1 MLPKPA
7 RELVAYFK
15 TDELESGEEQ
25 QRVFD
30 ISEYELSSY
39 DEEGATGYKA
49 CWVLEYGDYE
59 FFVGENVRESTSV
72 GSVRF
77 DKKSRASATRLVRR
91 KRICPFCLD
100 TIRQTRFARI
110 CRNFRV
116 KKLLPSS
123 NKRWTDSPTTKSSD
137 LCTIL
142 NTRLKITV
150 GKLCRQGSKRLS
162 QRTHRTE
169 YADRDCAKQ

>member
-1 MLPKPA
+1 MKVRVKVKNIGERTGKTVAQVYVKKADGMLPKPA

-59 FFVGENVRESTSV
+59 FS
-72 GSVRF
+72 
-77 DKKSRASATRLVRR
+77 
-91 KRICPFCLD
+91 
-100 TIRQTRFARI
+100 
-110 CRNFRV
+110 
-116 KKLLPSS
+116 
-123 NKRWTDSPTTKSSD
+123 
-137 LCTIL
+137 
-142 NTRLKITV
+142 
-150 GKLCRQGSKRLS
+150 
-162 QRTHRTE
+162 
-169 YADRDCAKQ
+169 